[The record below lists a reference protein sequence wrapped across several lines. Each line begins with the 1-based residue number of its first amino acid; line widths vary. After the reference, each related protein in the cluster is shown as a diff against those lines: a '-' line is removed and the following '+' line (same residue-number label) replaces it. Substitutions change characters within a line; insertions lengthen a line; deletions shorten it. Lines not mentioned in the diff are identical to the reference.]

1 MSGDPTTES
10 VVSLDWL
17 EKDVFVGTDD
27 AGHSIVF
34 DSALSGAPS
43 RGFGPMKTLLASL
56 GACSGMDVAAILGK
70 RKQKVNSLKIE
81 ITGKRPQYGHPKPFT
96 DIELKFVVVGH
107 NIEEKY
113 VKEAVG
119 DSIEKYCS
127 VAATIGREKIHYSYR
142 IVQG

>member
-1 MSGDPTTES
+1 MSDDPTTES

-34 DSALSGAPS
+34 DSALSGTPA
-43 RGFGPMKTLLASL
+43 RGFGPMKALLASL

-70 RKQKVNSLKIE
+70 RKQKVSSLKIE
-81 ITGKRPQYGHPKPFT
+81 VIGKRPQYGHPKPFK
-96 DIELKFVVVGH
+96 DIELKFVVVGDK
-107 NIEEKY
+107 IEEKY
-113 VKEAVG
+113 VEEAVG
-119 DSIEKYCS
+119 DSIQKYCS
-127 VAATIGREKIHYSYR
+127 VAATIGREKIRYSYS